1 MITKRDVD
9 NALMKEKL
17 LVQQQV
23 ADAERKYN
31 APDIEQAGVIMWA
44 ELPENVKAEI
54 RRRRP
59 ELATRLEEKL
69 KKRGK

>member
-9 NALMKEKL
+9 EALLKEKL

-31 APDIEQAGVIMWA
+31 APDIEQAGLIMWA
-44 ELPENVKAEI
+44 ELPANVKAEV
-54 RRRRP
+54 RRRQP
-59 ELATRLEEKL
+59 ELAKRLDQKL
-69 KKRGK
+69 KK